1 MDRTERFYRIRRRLI
16 DKGALTRREIEEE
29 LEISHATFKRDI
41 EYLRDR
47 LNMPIVWSRARQG
60 YVLDP
65 EAEVS
70 ELSGGWFSPA
80 ESYALL
86 EIEHLLGSL
95 SPGLLGS
102 RLEPLRQRLAELL
115 ERGDRGHSEIRRRI
129 RVIGPGTRR
138 VNREVFEAVS
148 LGLLGRR
155 QVFIRHLRRG
165 DGAVTERAVSPQR
178 LVHYRYNW
186 YLDAWCHLRRDL
198 RVFSVDAIRTAAV
211 REEAAREVAEGA
223 LDRVLGAG
231 YGIFAGATTE
241 TPISRR
247 RRRPIPLAFPRG
259 PSRNYCASRRRRR
272 AGWRTRPGIRGRSAA
287 SRPTAATAWNCPT
300 AASRNWSWTC
310 CGMAPASRCWP
321 RPRCANGWRGNSPWR
336 RASTPESHW
345 AATGRAS
352 RAPGRCAR
360 ARPLTMVSG

>member
-1 MDRTERFYRIRRRLI
+1 VDRTERFYRIRRRLI
-16 DKGALTRREIEEE
+16 EKGALTRREIEED
-29 LEISHATFKRDI
+29 LEISHATFKRDL

-47 LNMPIVWSRARQG
+47 LNVPVVWSRERQA

-65 EAEVS
+65 AAEQA
-70 ELSGGWFSPA
+70 ELPGVWFSPA
-80 ESYALL
+80 EIYALL

-115 ERGDRGHSEIRRRI
+115 ERGDRGHREIRRRI

-165 DGAVTERAVSPQR
+165 DGGVTERAVSPQR

-198 RVFSVDAIRTAAV
+198 RVFSVDAIRAAAV
-211 REEAAREVAEGA
+211 REEAAREVEAAE

-241 TPISRR
+241 TAVLR
-247 RRRPIPLAFPRG
+247 F
-259 PSRNYCASRRRRR
+259 
-272 AGWRTRPGIRGRSAA
+272 
-287 SRPTAATAWNCPT
+287 
-300 AASRNWSWTC
+300 
-310 CGMAPASRCWP
+310 
-321 RPRCANGWRGNSPWR
+321 
-336 RASTPESHW
+336 TPE
-345 AATGRAS
+345 AARWVADEAWHSRLLGRIEADGS
-352 RAPGRCAR
+352 YRLELPYSGEPELVMDLLRHGAGVEVLAPPSLRERVAR
-360 ARPLTMVSG
+360 ELALAARQYA

>member
-1 MDRTERFYRIRRRLI
+1 
-16 DKGALTRREIEEE
+16 
-29 LEISHATFKRDI
+29 
-41 EYLRDR
+41 
-47 LNMPIVWSRARQG
+47 
-60 YVLDP
+60 VLDP

-70 ELSGGWFSPA
+70 ELPGVWFSPA
-80 ESYALL
+80 EIYALL

-115 ERGDRGHSEIRRRI
+115 ERGDRGHREIRRRI

-138 VNREVFEAVS
+138 VNHEVFEAVS

-165 DGAVTERAVSPQR
+165 DGGVTERAVSPQR

-198 RVFSVDAIRTAAV
+198 RVFSVDAIRAAAV
-211 REEAAREVAEGA
+211 REEAAREVEAAE

-241 TPISRR
+241 TAVLR
-247 RRRPIPLAFPRG
+247 F
-259 PSRNYCASRRRRR
+259 
-272 AGWRTRPGIRGRSAA
+272 
-287 SRPTAATAWNCPT
+287 
-300 AASRNWSWTC
+300 
-310 CGMAPASRCWP
+310 
-321 RPRCANGWRGNSPWR
+321 
-336 RASTPESHW
+336 TPE
-345 AATGRAS
+345 AARWVADEAWHSRQLGRIEADGS
-352 RAPGRCAR
+352 YRLELPYSGEPELVMDLLRHGAGVEVLAPPSLRERVAR
-360 ARPLTMVSG
+360 ELALAARQYA

>member
-16 DKGALTRREIEEE
+16 EKGALTRREIEAE

-60 YVLDP
+60 YMLDP
-65 EAEVS
+65 EAEAS
-70 ELSGGWFSPA
+70 ELPGVWFSPA
-80 ESYALL
+80 EIYALL

-102 RLEPLRQRLAELL
+102 RLEPLRVRLAELL
-115 ERGDRGHSEIRRRI
+115 ERGDRGHREIRRRI

-148 LGLLGRR
+148 LGLLGRK
-155 QVFIRHLRRG
+155 QVWIRHLRRG
-165 DGAVTERAVSPQR
+165 DGSVTERAVSPQR

-198 RVFSVDAIRTAAV
+198 RVFSVDAIRSAAV
-211 REEAAREVAEGA
+211 REDAAREVAAAE

-231 YGIFAGATTE
+231 YGIFAGAE
-241 TPISRR
+241 TAIAVLR
-247 RRRPIPLAFPRG
+247 F
-259 PSRNYCASRRRRR
+259 
-272 AGWRTRPGIRGRSAA
+272 
-287 SRPTAATAWNCPT
+287 
-300 AASRNWSWTC
+300 
-310 CGMAPASRCWP
+310 
-321 RPRCANGWRGNSPWR
+321 
-336 RASTPESHW
+336 TPE
-345 AATGRAS
+345 AARWVADEAWHSRQLGRIEADGS
-352 RAPGRCAR
+352 YRLELPYSGEPELVMDLLRHGAGVEVLAPPALR
-360 ARPLTMVSG
+360 ARVARELALAARQYA